1 MAVKQAKNR
10 LSGSVLPAFLLGL
23 LVLLFLTAAAVV
35 IAVGRERNVAH
46 YPGAMAVTS
55 HSNYGGFSSE
65 IRWDN
70 SYFTTDNFTDVY
82 NWYSTTFDM
91 GAESRAIG
99 RCLLLEARDE
109 QLLAERDMNVLLCNT
124 PQGQRIFVSHARR
137 LKLPLP

>member
-1 MAVKQAKNR
+1 M
-10 LSGSVLPAFLLGL
+10 
-23 LVLLFLTAAAVV
+23 VLLFLTAAAVV
-35 IAVGRERNVAH
+35 VAVGRDRNGVH

-55 HSNYGGFSSE
+55 HSNYAGFPSE

-99 RCLLLEARDE
+99 RCLLLEARDA
-109 QLLAERDMNVLLCNT
+109 LLLTERDMNVLLCNT
-124 PQGQRIFVSHARR
+124 PQGQRIYVSHARR